1 MINIALGSSEKL
13 CKALQ
18 CFLGGYIPYQ
28 HQKTLQSFE
37 VLDIYTVATGKKKPQ
52 LNGARGEL
60 KGFNLCNLAYT
71 RNKHWCTL
79 DWANGHLLHDNEQHH
94 LLDM

>member
-28 HQKTLQSFE
+28 HQKTLQSLE
-37 VLDIYTVATGKKKPQ
+37 VLNGYTVSVDKKKPSMKR
-52 LNGARGEL
+52 ARGEL
-60 KGFNLCNLAYT
+60 WKAMVNLYRLIVFHIL
-71 RNKHWCTL
+71 R
-79 DWANGHLLHDNEQHH
+79 
-94 LLDM
+94 